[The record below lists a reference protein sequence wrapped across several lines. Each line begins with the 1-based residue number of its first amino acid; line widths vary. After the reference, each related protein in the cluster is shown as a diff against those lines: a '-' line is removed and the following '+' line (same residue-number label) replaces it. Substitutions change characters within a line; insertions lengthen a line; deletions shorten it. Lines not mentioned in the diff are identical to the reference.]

1 MKSIFTAEIVHFLLA
16 GAATLIVDY
25 GVLVV
30 LTEFVHIHYI
40 LSASVSFS
48 LAVLANYHI
57 CLRWVFKNSSRQN
70 KKQFIVFVITSII
83 GLVLNIGI
91 MKLSVDGIGVHY
103 FVGKIVA
110 TVIVT
115 IWNYITK
122 KKSLEMV

>member
-1 MKSIFTAEIVHFLLA
+1 MKRIFNTEIFRFLIA
-16 GAATLIVDY
+16 GAATLIIDY
-25 GVLVV
+25 GVLVW
-30 LTEFVHIHYI
+30 LTEFIHVYHI
-40 LSASVSFS
+40 LSASISFS
-48 LAVLANYHI
+48 LAVIVNYYI

-70 KKQFIVFVITSII
+70 KKQFIVFSITSII

-91 MKLSVDGIGVHY
+91 MKLSVDGMGVHY